1 MSKREGYAQLSS
13 LQRRTE
19 KGTDMGKLFGEIQ
32 PAVRQ
37 ETGKVAVSTG
47 VGVVLMWIVYAVLHM
62 AMPEKVPFDYT
73 VFLGGIAGAAV
84 AVLNFL
90 WMGLTVQRVV
100 AAADE
105 KEAKMWMKASYSKRM
120 FFQMV
125 WVIVAIAAPCF
136 HFVAG
141 ILPLLFPSAGIKIM
155 GIFKK

>member
-105 KEAKMWMKASYSKRM
+105 RKRK
-120 FFQMV
+120 
-125 WVIVAIAAPCF
+125 C
-136 HFVAG
+136 G
-141 ILPLLFPSAGIKIM
+141 
-155 GIFKK
+155 